1 MKKEKNL
8 IILIIC
14 TMLFLAIAVLVYG
27 IAYKGITFYEVP
39 HKFGATYMTMNNPYF
54 VTLNESIREE
64 VEANGDILITRDPA
78 QDQER
83 QNQQILDMVELGVT
97 AVFVN
102 PVDWE
107 EITPALKACQE
118 AGVAVINLDTNVK
131 DTQYVISVIQSNN
144 YQAGVQ
150 CAKDMIKKKKE
161 AKILIM
167 THHNIRSTRERIK
180 GFKDTI
186 ADYPQYE
193 IVEEVTTT
201 SEFETAME
209 SMNEI
214 IGDGLDFDVVIGGND
229 PTALGALASLEAH
242 HIDSGIK
249 IYGVDGSPD
258 AKKMIAK
265 GKLEGSSA
273 QSPIE
278 TGERAVAL
286 AYDYLEGKEVEKNIA
301 IDVTMITQENLDLF
315 EKDGWQ

>member
-1 MKKEKNL
+1 MKKGKTFILL
-8 IILIIC
+8 IGYILFFAAAG
-14 TMLFLAIAVLVYG
+14 LLLYG
-27 IAYKGITFYEVP
+27 VGFKGITFHQIP

-54 VTLNESIREE
+54 VTLNENIRRE

-78 QDQER
+78 QNQER

-97 AVFVN
+97 AIFVN

-107 EITPALKACQE
+107 EITPALQACQE

-131 DTQYVISVIQSNN
+131 DTEYVISVIQSDN

-150 CAKDMIKKKKE
+150 CAEDMIMKEKE

-167 THHNIRSTRERIK
+167 NHHNIRSTRERIR
-180 GFKDTI
+180 GFKDSI
-186 ADYPQYE
+186 AGHSQYE

-209 SMNEI
+209 SMNGI
-214 IGDGLDFDVVIGGND
+214 IEEGLDFNVVMAGND
-229 PTALGALASLEAH
+229 PTALGALAALESH
-242 HIDSGIK
+242 HIESGIK

-258 AKKMIAK
+258 AKAMIAK

-273 QSPIE
+273 QSPVE
-278 TGERAVAL
+278 TGQTAVAL
-286 AYDYLEGKEVEKNIA
+286 AYDYLEGTDVEKNIA
-301 IDVTMITQENLDLF
+301 VKVTMITQENLEQFD
-315 EKDGWQ
+315 KDGWQ